1 LKDHLWDPAE
11 EVFEDQIERGLMLDE
26 EIHFLKEENDRIEED
41 QTAQAQTEDLQ
52 IFTNDISVEDPVTF
66 KHLRRAFSIYVE

>member
-41 QTAQAQTEDLQ
+41 QTAQAQTENL
-52 IFTNDISVEDPVTF
+52 
-66 KHLRRAFSIYVE
+66 

>member
-1 LKDHLWDPAE
+1 MKDHFWDPAE

-26 EIHFLKEENDRIEED
+26 EIYFLKEENDRIEQD
-41 QTAQAQTEDLQ
+41 QAAQAQTEDLK
-52 IFTNDISVEDPVTF
+52 ILTNDISVEDPVRF